1 MKILPQYRRCRIR
14 DQYSRLEAVEVVEVA
29 EVVLSARVNRPL
41 HPRSRIPT
49 QCRAASRR
57 ISTLLSWVYE
67 AATNIESNSTAQPI
81 PITVEGISSS

>member
-14 DQYSRLEAVEVVEVA
+14 DQYSRLEAVEVA

-81 PITVEGISSS
+81 PITVEGVSSS